1 MRRIAIILLLPFVFV
16 GVANLI
22 SIYLWQYLWNPS
34 SILWKYLWEYSF
46 LGFNSISINL
56 LFFAILLITLER
68 IYFKTK
74 SAITLIAYILA
85 VVLSIVFFSINI
97 RLVGG
102 FFDYDSNILDALKHE
117 IGILKRMLSLENII
131 LYYGIK

>member
-74 SAITLIAYILA
+74 SA
-85 VVLSIVFFSINI
+85 
-97 RLVGG
+97 
-102 FFDYDSNILDALKHE
+102 
-117 IGILKRMLSLENII
+117 
-131 LYYGIK
+131 